1 MGQKDGIVARL
12 HNDDKFICDVSI
24 SPQSNQIPFVSGEDL
39 RISSFSIAS
48 DRCSP
53 LVVLH
58 TIASEGV
65 SFKLEP
71 LENYNG
77 LNEFALIHSA
87 CLKELK
93 VKSLCSNNH

>member
-1 MGQKDGIVARL
+1 MGETGGFRIRL
-12 HNDDKFICDVSI
+12 HNGDICIGDVTI
-24 SPQSNQIPFVSGEDL
+24 YPQRNLLPFKAGEDL
-39 RISSFSIAS
+39 RISSFSTAS
-48 DRCSP
+48 DRCAP